1 MGCFFSL
8 FQTTLLFSL
17 LLFHVSL
24 PKTKDRRNRT
34 IKKPRGHNIFLAGEH
49 SANIFTRAVWSMAWR
64 SGRHTHPLARHLLVI
79 SEAKLVSSQDLL
91 PPSSPQA
98 SAGPYGDPRS
108 PRSMILALRY
118 ALLDRDL
125 FWRRNTV
132 EYKIAILKL

>member
-8 FQTTLLFSL
+8 SSKPHFFSLFSFST
-17 LLFHVSL
+17 FHFPK
-24 PKTKDRRNRT
+24 PKTGETT

-118 ALLDRDL
+118 ALLVPDL

-132 EYKIAILKL
+132 EYKMVIL